1 MALPYAL
8 VVEDDPLVAE
18 LFQRALQDAG
28 YQADVLENGHR
39 AQAQLVFT
47 TPDLIV
53 IDLLMPTMSGG
64 VLLRQIRGQQRLWHT
79 RVIIATGDV
88 RLPKTCAPWPIR
100 SSLSRSVTSSC
111 AAWPSNSSRP
121 HKDLYDS

>member
-18 LFQRALQDAG
+18 LFRRALQDAG

-39 AQAQLVFT
+39 AQAQLAFT

-79 RVIIATGDV
+79 RVIVATGDGDAAEPLRPV
-88 RLPKTCAPWPIR
+88 ADEVLIKPIGYEQ
-100 SSLSRSVTSSC
+100 LRSV
-111 AAWPSNSSRP
+111 AAQYLPAI
-121 HKDLYDS
+121 